1 MARFESMTLSELP
14 SGIWRTRLPVRFGS
28 CDPAGIVY
36 TPEYLNLFNGV
47 IEDWYGDALGL
58 PYHELV
64 GTRRTGLGYAHVS
77 ADFATPS
84 RMGDVLDVAVIV
96 RDIGRTSLKLTVHAF
111 KDGTECVR
119 ATFVTVTTS
128 LEDHKSIALPD
139 DIRLAL
145 KNYQASCDSVDQPCL
160 DKPKLRTEQQSA
172 GVIAVPGGAR
182 GPTRVVSSLSKGA
195 PNARIGLHDSD
206 DRNGVRGRARAR
218 PDL

>member
-1 MARFESMTLSELP
+1 MARFEPLTLSELP
-14 SGIWRTRLPVRFGS
+14 GGIWRTRMPVRFGS

-77 ADFATPS
+77 ADFAKPS
-84 RMGDVLDVAVIV
+84 SMGNILDVAVIV
-96 RDIGRTSLKLTVHAF
+96 REIGRASVKLTVHAF

-128 LEDHKSIALPD
+128 LLNHKTIALPD
-139 DIRLAL
+139 DLRLAL
-145 KNYQASCDSVDQPCL
+145 GNYQSRCDDSAIVASTGTTYGS
-160 DKPKLRTEQQSA
+160 
-172 GVIAVPGGAR
+172 
-182 GPTRVVSSLSKGA
+182 SSL
-195 PNARIGLHDSD
+195 P
-206 DRNGVRGRARAR
+206 V
-218 PDL
+218 

>member
-14 SGIWRTRLPVRFGS
+14 GGIWRTRLPVRFGS
-28 CDPAGIVY
+28 CDPTGIVY

-77 ADFATPS
+77 ADFAKPS

-96 RDIGRTSLKLTVHAF
+96 RDIGRTSVKLTVHAF
-111 KDGTECVR
+111 KDGAECVR

-128 LEDHKSIALPD
+128 LVDHKSIALPD
-139 DIRLAL
+139 DLRLAL
-145 KNYQASCDSVDQPCL
+145 KNYQARCDAPAGLASTG
-160 DKPKLRTEQQSA
+160 LRY
-172 GVIAVPGGAR
+172 
-182 GPTRVVSSLSKGA
+182 GPSSLPA
-195 PNARIGLHDSD
+195 
-206 DRNGVRGRARAR
+206 
-218 PDL
+218 

>member
-1 MARFESMTLSELP
+1 MARFESLTLSGLP
-14 SGIWRTRLPVRFGS
+14 GGIWRTRLPVRFGS

-77 ADFATPS
+77 ADFAKPS
-84 RMGDVLDVAVIV
+84 SMGDVLDVAVIV
-96 RDIGRTSLKLTVHAF
+96 RDIGRTSVKLTVHAF

-128 LEDHKSIALPD
+128 LVDHKSMALPD
-139 DIRLAL
+139 DMRLAL
-145 KNYQASCDSVDQPCL
+145 KNYQARCGEPASPASTS
-160 DKPKLRTEQQSA
+160 LRF
-172 GVIAVPGGAR
+172 
-182 GPTRVVSSLSKGA
+182 GPSSLPA
-195 PNARIGLHDSD
+195 
-206 DRNGVRGRARAR
+206 
-218 PDL
+218 